1 MSQSKFDVI
10 NDTIRYT
17 NWTAFKRIGQV
28 GDAVHAQQEFDSWV
42 STLEARDVTLR
53 GAYDIRGFR
62 GDTQLL
68 LWIHA
73 ASAELVQLALKEFGQ
88 LQFGAQFETTWS
100 GMGLHRPAE
109 FNRTHVPGFMLGKPA
124 KTWLC
129 MYPFVRSYDWYLI
142 PEVDRREMLVE
153 HGVAG
158 HKYEGITSSTV
169 AAFALGDYEWL
180 LALESQEL
188 HEIVDMMRD
197 LRYTKARMHVR
208 EEVPFFTGRLV
219 EPTNIVKELS

>member
-1 MSQSKFDVI
+1 VTETKFDTI

-17 NWTAFKRIGQV
+17 NWTAYRMTSPV
-28 GDAVHAQQEFDSWV
+28 GLPDAAQEEFTEWV
-42 STLEARDVTLR
+42 ASLAARDITLR
-53 GAYDIRGFR
+53 GTYDIRGFR
-62 GDTQLL
+62 GDTALL

-73 ASAELVQLALKEFGQ
+73 SSAEEVQDALKEFSR
-88 LQFGAQFETTWS
+88 LEFGKHFESTWS

-109 FNRTHVPGFMLGKPA
+109 FNRTHVPGFMLGKEA
-124 KTWLC
+124 KRWLC

-142 PEVDRREMLVE
+142 PEEERREMLVE

-158 HKYEGITSSTV
+158 HKYEDITSSTV
-169 AAFALGDYEWL
+169 ASFALGDYEWL
-180 LALESQEL
+180 LALESEDL

-208 EEVPFFTGRLV
+208 EEVPFFTGRKV
-219 EPTNIVKELS
+219 ELSQIGGTFS